1 MNKTSNLFRRPAL
14 FRRQQRLFR
23 MDRFQKFLVVFM
35 TLFSLLML
43 IPLVYIFNNAL
54 KPFQEL
60 FAFPPTLFV
69 RHPTLHNFLDLI
81 AVTQSSVTPI
91 SRYLFNSIVVTG
103 LAVVGV
109 TVVSGMCAYP
119 LSKMKFP
126 GHNLVFGTI
135 LLTLMFAPEAVSTTR
150 YIVVTHI
157 GIMNTYWAH
166 LLPLMAAPV
175 AVFLFKQFMDQIPNE
190 LLEAGKMDGAKEL
203 TVFFKIV
210 IPMCMPAVATV
221 AILTFQ
227 AAWSNTETSSLF
239 MQDESMKTFS
249 FYIST
254 LVSGASANIARTG
267 TVAAAGL
274 ILFIPNL
281 IIFLI
286 FQRKVIAT
294 MAHSGIK

>member
-1 MNKTSNLFRRPAL
+1 MNKPTRILHRPM
-14 FRRQQRLFR
+14 FPRSRSMLFR
-23 MDRFQKFLVVFM
+23 MDRFQKVLVM
-35 TLFSLLML
+35 LLTLFSLVML
-43 IPLVYIFNNAL
+43 IPLVYIFNNAF
-54 KPFQEL
+54 KPFHEL
-60 FAFPPTLFV
+60 FVFPPTLFV
-69 RHPTLHNFLDLI
+69 RDPTFRNFLDLM
-81 AVTQSSVTPI
+81 AVTQSSVVPI
-91 SRYLFNSIVVTG
+91 TRYLFNSIIQTS
-103 LAVVGV
+103 LAVIGV

-126 GHNLVFGTI
+126 GYRVVFSTI

-150 YIVVTHI
+150 YIVVNDL
-157 GIMNTYWAH
+157 GIMNTYMAH

-175 AVFLFKQFMDQIPNE
+175 AVFLLKQFMDQIPNE
-190 LLEAGKMDGAKEL
+190 LLEAAKMDGAKEL

-210 IPMCMPAVATV
+210 VPLCMPAVATV

-227 AAWSNTETSSLF
+227 SAWGNTETSSLF

-254 LVSGASANIARTG
+254 LVAGASANIARTG

-281 IIFLI
+281 IIFLV